1 MELSKNRSATQ
12 EAFVSHATHT
22 NAALTPRARLRL
34 ARLIVEQGWPPAR
47 AAERYDVS
55 WRTAKK
61 WADRYRNEGPD
72 GMGDRSSAP
81 HRHPNRTPAP
91 VVRKIVHLRWKQRLG
106 PVEIADRL
114 GMHSSTVHAV
124 LVRCRI
130 NRLTHIDRA
139 TGEPIRRYEHEK
151 PGDLIHVDVK
161 KLGRV
166 PDGGGWRY
174 VGRQQGGRNRSAT
187 PGMPRNKWRNPKLGT
202 CYLHTV
208 IDDHSRVAY
217 VEARND
223 ETKETA
229 TEVLSNAVAWFAD
242 RGVTVQ
248 RVLSDNGSC
257 YKSHLWRDT
266 CADLGI
272 TPKKT
277 RPYRPQTNGK
287 IERFHRTLAE
297 GWAFKKFYNSENAR
311 LAALPAWIH
320 EYNHHRPH
328 SAIGKAAPI
337 TRLNNLAGH
346 HT

>member
-1 MELSKNRSATQ
+1 MAK
-12 EAFVSHATHT
+12 
-22 NAALTPRARLRL
+22 
-34 ARLIVEQGWPPAR
+34 LIVDEGWKVPR
-47 AAERYDVS
+47 AAERFDVS
-55 WRTAKK
+55 WKTAKK
-61 WADRYRNEGPD
+61 WADRYRDEGPA
-72 GMGDRSSAP
+72 GMFDRSSRP
-81 HRHPNRTPAP
+81 KHQPNRTPVR

-114 GMHSSTVHAV
+114 GMQSSTVYAV
-124 LVRCRI
+124 LVRCRL

-139 TGEPIRRYEHEK
+139 TGEPIRRYEHQA

-174 VGRQQGGRNRSAT
+174 VGRSQGLKNRAAT
-187 PGMPRNKWRNPKLGT
+187 AARTGAPKSKYRQPLVGT

-217 VEARND
+217 VEAHDD

-229 TEVLSNAVAWFAD
+229 VEVLRNAVAWFAE

-248 RVLSDNGSC
+248 RVLSDNGGAYRSF
-257 YKSHLWRDT
+257 LWRDT
-266 CADLGI
+266 CNELNI
-272 TPKKT
+272 TAKRT

-287 IERFHRTLAE
+287 IERFHRTLIE
-297 GWAFKKFYNSENAR
+297 GWAFKKFYNSESAR

-337 TRLNNLAGH
+337 TRLDNLAGH
-346 HT
+346 HS

>member
-1 MELSKNRSATQ
+1 M
-12 EAFVSHATHT
+12 SHATHA
-22 NAALTPRARLRL
+22 NAALTRL
-34 ARLIVEQGWPPAR
+34 ARLKMAKLIVDENWEVAR

-55 WRTAKK
+55 WKTAKK
-61 WADRYRNEGPD
+61 WADRYEAEGPA
-72 GMGDRSSAP
+72 GMLDRSSRP
-81 HRHPNRTPAP
+81 HHQPSRTPAP

-106 PVEIADRL
+106 PVAIADRL
-114 GMHSSTVHAV
+114 GMQSSTVYAV
-124 LVRCRI
+124 LVRCRL

-151 PGDLIHVDVK
+151 PGDLIHIDVK

-174 VGRQQGGRNRSAT
+174 VGRAEGWRNRIATATARATAT
-187 PGMPRNKWRNPKLGT
+187 PLPRSKYGKPLIGT

-217 VEARND
+217 VEAHDD

-229 TEVLSNAVAWFAD
+229 AAVLRNAVAWFAD

-248 RVLSDNGSC
+248 RVLTDNGGC
-257 YKSHLWRDT
+257 YRSHLWRDT
-266 CADLGI
+266 CDDLAV
-272 TPKKT
+272 THKRT

-287 IERFHRTLAE
+287 IERFHRTMVE
-297 GWAFKKFYNSENAR
+297 GWAFKKFYSSESAR
-311 LAALPAWIH
+311 LAALPAWVH
-320 EYNHHRPH
+320 QYNHHRPH

>member
-114 GMHSSTVHAV
+114 GMPSSTVHAV

-229 TEVLSNAVAWFAD
+229 TEVLSNAVA
-242 RGVTVQ
+242 
-248 RVLSDNGSC
+248 
-257 YKSHLWRDT
+257 
-266 CADLGI
+266 
-272 TPKKT
+272 
-277 RPYRPQTNGK
+277 
-287 IERFHRTLAE
+287 
-297 GWAFKKFYNSENAR
+297 
-311 LAALPAWIH
+311 
-320 EYNHHRPH
+320 
-328 SAIGKAAPI
+328 
-337 TRLNNLAGH
+337 
-346 HT
+346 

>member
-1 MELSKNRSATQ
+1 M
-12 EAFVSHATHT
+12 SHATHA
-22 NAALTPRARLRL
+22 NAALTPRTRLRL
-34 ARLIVEQGWPPAR
+34 ARLIVDHGWPPAR

-61 WADRYRNEGPD
+61 WADRYETEGLD
-72 GMGDRSSAP
+72 GMFDRSSAP
-81 HRHPNRTPAP
+81 HRQPNRTPAP
-91 VVRKIVHLRWKQRLG
+91 VVRKIVHMRWKQRLG

-114 GMHSSTVHAV
+114 GMASSTVHAV
-124 LVRCRI
+124 LVRCRV
-130 NRLTHIDRA
+130 NRLSHIDRA
-139 TGEPIRRYEHEK
+139 SGEPIRRYEHEE

-174 VGRQQGGRNRSAT
+174 VGKKQGDKNRSAT
-187 PGMPRNKWRNPKLGT
+187 VARNGTTRDKWRHPVIGT

-208 IDDHSRVAY
+208 IDDHSCVGYA
-217 VEARND
+217 EIQGD
-223 ETKETA
+223 ETAA
-229 TEVLSNAVAWFAD
+229 TAVAVLKRAVSWFAA
-242 RGVTVQ
+242 RGVAVE
-248 RVLSDNGSC
+248 RVLSDNGSA

-297 GWAFKKFYNSENAR
+297 GWAFKKFYNSESAR

-337 TRLNNLAGH
+337 TRLDNLAGH